1 MAVTL
6 VASGMGWPQRLTI
19 DVTVARDVLDPER
32 DGHADARALFEL
44 ARRGEV
50 ELITAPQGYRLD
62 VEGELAEQ
70 LQELFE
76 REDVLQA
83 RQVARVSEV
92 TYPGEDLIPGHHVEG
107 FAEACELVAK
117 DWPRAPGLADRFHVE
132 THLIEGRDVF
142 LTDDRALRVM
152 CGRLGEE
159 HGFSILAMTPADY
172 LEQRESAAS

>member
-1 MAVTL
+1 MV
-6 VASGMGWPQRLTI
+6 PPERLTI
-19 DVTVARDVLDPER
+19 DVTVARDFVDDRR
-32 DGHADARALFEL
+32 DRHANAVALFEL

-92 TYPGEDLIPGHHVEG
+92 TYPGADLIPGHHVEG
-107 FAEACELVAK
+107 FAEACELIAK
-117 DWPRAPGLADRFHVE
+117 DCPRAPGAADRFHVE
-132 THLIEGRDVF
+132 THLVEGRDVF
-142 LTDDRALRVM
+142 ITDDSRLLAM
-152 CGRLGEE
+152 CRRLHEE
-159 HGFSILAMTPADY
+159 HGFAVVAMTVGDY
-172 LEQRESAAS
+172 LKHRP